1 MGTHARADLVDA
13 RARSNLQERNTRC
26 RLSSSPSP
34 PSPRSRLRV
43 ARTRSPWISLPK
55 TLIPKSAAEKAPSS
69 SSTLPGVVKALA
81 PAWKQLGEAFADN
94 EGFVIG
100 DVDCTKQESL
110 CQKYGVQGY
119 PTLKY
124 FTGAT
129 SATGDAYQGGRDFE
143 ALQTWASENLGPSCG
158 AENIDLCNEE
168 QTKLIKE
175 KQALTPDALAAEID
189 ALDAEMKQ
197 AGDDLE
203 ALLKDLQSQY
213 EAGKTK
219 KDEVVA
225 AVSPKIGLL
234 RSVQRAAE
242 APKDEL

>member
-34 PSPRSRLRV
+34 PSPRSRSRV

-55 TLIPKSAAEKAPSS
+55 TLIPKSVAEKAPSS
-69 SSTLPGVVKALA
+69 SSTLPG
-81 PAWKQLGEAFADN
+81 EAFADN
-94 EGFVIG
+94 EDVVIG